1 MKNAI
6 YNMACMDAI
15 VIYFFFEVLLPFFL
29 EMADQR
35 QRDIKLKDFPSPENI
50 EKLAL
55 VKLRLALWWFIMTI
69 FFALDVFPFII
80 IENKTKRNGAHDFHV
95 WDNNN
100 KKSKTN
106 PGDQSWCSK
115 AWLDCRCAEFSLCRN
130 RFPDCVK
137 SDMMGTPSG
146 DKETASGV
154 NGNHPKGKHTNLEKE
169 RDQAD
174 CWGLPVRYPLD
185 FFPAFGTLYKVGE
198 LLQKRLWWK
207 KKGRKGKQE
216 KWVEW

>member
-69 FFALDVFPFII
+69 FLLWIVFPFII
-80 IENKTKRNGAHDFHV
+80 IENTTNGMEHTTFASEIIITKNQKLTQEIKVGA
-95 WDNNN
+95 
-100 KKSKTN
+100 KSF
-106 PGDQSWCSK
+106 
-115 AWLDCRCAEFSLCRN
+115 WLGCRCVEFSLCWN
-130 RFPDCVK
+130 RFPDDVK
-137 SDMMGTPSG
+137 SDN
-146 DKETASGV
+146 V
-154 NGNHPKGKHTNLEKE
+154 
-169 RDQAD
+169 
-174 CWGLPVRYPLD
+174 
-185 FFPAFGTLYKVGE
+185 GTLTNA
-198 LLQKRLWWK
+198 
-207 KKGRKGKQE
+207 KQTSKDKAKSTQME
-216 KWVEW
+216 T